1 MENATKALLIAA
13 AILIAIVL
21 ISIGVFVLRQGQEAV
36 DSVNMSETEMLA
48 FNSKFTSYEGKQRGS
63 NVNALAQ
70 TVLSNNVAAAAEGS
84 TSTKGVEMTGKGI
97 NISADG
103 KTNTDTTVES
113 TGAYYTV
120 KIEYKNGLVS
130 KISVT
135 E

>member
-21 ISIGVFVLRQGQEAV
+21 ISIGVFVIRQGQQAV

-63 NVNALAQ
+63 QVNALAQ
-70 TVLSNNVAAAAEGS
+70 AVLSNNVAAAAEGA
-84 TSTKGVEMTGKGI
+84 TSTKGITMSGKGTDI
-97 NISADG
+97 TPDG
-103 KTNTDTTVES
+103 TTKTDTTADN

-120 KIEYKNGLVS
+120 SITYVNGLVHT
-130 KISVT
+130 ITVGD
-135 E
+135 